1 MNAYAQYAN
10 EWEEDL
16 KKKVIPQ
23 CMKDDFEEFWEK
35 SVAKLRS
42 VPLEVKREVHHTPY
56 EKTFMT
62 YEITYNTH
70 DDTLIHAYF
79 SCPVGA
85 KEKLPCIVFFHG
97 GRGKKSINPDV
108 VATGCCYFAMDVRAQ
123 GGTSIDH
130 AFYESGDSNGGMM
143 TCGILNKENYYMHNI
158 YLDAVRAM
166 DVVAQLPEVD
176 PERIVTYG
184 GSQGGALSI
193 VASALSGHSKKC
205 FTYITSYCCL
215 KQRTE
220 NGSGQFSH
228 LQYYLSNN
236 PELTDAAM
244 DTLTYFDINNI
255 VSLLKVPVALGMG
268 LEDPICLPQFVYS
281 VYTHIPTEK
290 TLFMAPFTKHN
301 IPLEFRMRAHFA
313 FSQL

>member
-1 MNAYAQYAN
+1 MKEYNNQ
-10 EWEEDL
+10 WEEDL

-23 CMKDDFEEFWEK
+23 NKKDDFEEFWKK
-35 SVAKLRS
+35 SVEKLRS

-62 YEITYNTH
+62 YEITFNTH
-70 DDTLIHAYF
+70 DNTWVHAYF
-79 SCPVGA
+79 SCPNNA
-85 KEKLPCIVFFHG
+85 KEKLPCVVFYHG

-108 VATGCCYFAMDVRAQ
+108 VATGCCFFAMDVRAQ
-123 GGTSIDH
+123 GGTSIDK
-130 AFYESGDSNGGMM
+130 ADYQSGASNGGMM
-143 TCGILNKENYYMHNI
+143 TGGILDKENYYLHNV

-184 GSQGGALSI
+184 GSQGGALS
-193 VASALSGHSKKC
+193 VAASALSGRSKKC
-205 FTYITSYCCL
+205 YTYITSYCCL
-215 KQRTE
+215 HQRTE

-228 LQYYLSNN
+228 LKYYLSQN
-236 PELTDAAM
+236 PELTDAAF
-244 DTLTYFDINNI
+244 DTLTYFDINNL
-255 VSLLKVPVALGMG
+255 VSLLEVPVYVGMG
-268 LEDPICLPQFVYS
+268 LKDPICLPQFVYS

-290 TLFMAPFTKHN
+290 TLFMAPFIQHN
-301 IPLEFRMRAHFA
+301 LPLEYKMRCHNE